1 MTSATELRLYDY
13 VASCNCYK
21 VRLLLAQLGFD
32 YERVPIDIFAG
43 DTLTEEYGKINPARS
58 TPVLET
64 DGHFLAESNAI
75 LAYLANGTRFLPSD
89 AFAHAQVVAWLIYE
103 QADVMPMIGGL
114 RFRLV
119 TNRLKPTDPDAVQ
132 RREGALAVLR
142 TLDEHLASRD
152 YLVAEA
158 YTIADIAVYAYTHLA
173 HEADIDTTPYPNVLD
188 WFTRVERQ
196 PHYIEDVEPYPVNA
210 APGAGRSIYS

>member
-75 LAYLANGTRFLPSD
+75 LAYLANGTRF
-89 AFAHAQVVAWLIYE
+89 FAE
-103 QADVMPMIGGL
+103 
-114 RFRLV
+114 
-119 TNRLKPTDPDAVQ
+119 
-132 RREGALAVLR
+132 RRIR
-142 TLDEHLASRD
+142 PRASRCMAD
-152 YLVAEA
+152 LRASGCNADDRRIALPACDQPSEA
-158 YTIADIAVYAYTHLA
+158 NR
-173 HEADIDTTPYPNVLD
+173 P
-188 WFTRVERQ
+188 
-196 PHYIEDVEPYPVNA
+196 
-210 APGAGRSIYS
+210 

>member
-89 AFAHAQVVAWLIYE
+89 AFCRIWARLPRTNGSARRAQTRSRCTSRMCARS
-103 QADVMPMIGGL
+103 QAAS
-114 RFRLV
+114 
-119 TNRLKPTDPDAVQ
+119 PDT
-132 RREGALAVLR
+132 RR
-142 TLDEHLASRD
+142 
-152 YLVAEA
+152 
-158 YTIADIAVYAYTHLA
+158 
-173 HEADIDTTPYPNVLD
+173 
-188 WFTRVERQ
+188 
-196 PHYIEDVEPYPVNA
+196 
-210 APGAGRSIYS
+210 